1 MNIDYNTNGQPFL
14 VARFCFLDAIIF
26 WEVIGVAD
34 RGVHMKLKV
43 YKKTKCVLATPYEE
57 TTYSDPLLN
66 NIRETYE
73 PIELDSIESYF
84 VEQVN
89 NGFIL
94 VVETGVAYKELYIAG
109 RFSSRQEAESAA
121 KLIL

>member
-1 MNIDYNTNGQPFL
+1 
-14 VARFCFLDAIIF
+14 
-26 WEVIGVAD
+26 
-34 RGVHMKLKV
+34 MKLKV
-43 YKKTKCVLATPYEE
+43 YKKKKCLLATPYEE
-57 TTYSDPLLN
+57 TKHSDPLLHN
-66 NIRETYE
+66 MRETYQ

-89 NGFIL
+89 NDFIL

>member
-1 MNIDYNTNGQPFL
+1 
-14 VARFCFLDAIIF
+14 
-26 WEVIGVAD
+26 
-34 RGVHMKLKV
+34 MKLKIH
-43 YKKTKCVLATPYEE
+43 KKKKCLLATPYEE
-57 TTYSDPLLN
+57 TTYDDPLLHN
-66 NIRETYE
+66 MRATYV
-73 PIELDSIESYF
+73 PVELDTIESYF
-84 VEQVN
+84 VEQTH

>member
-1 MNIDYNTNGQPFL
+1 
-14 VARFCFLDAIIF
+14 
-26 WEVIGVAD
+26 
-34 RGVHMKLKV
+34 MKLKV
-43 YKKTKCVLATPYEE
+43 YKKKKCLLATPYEE

-66 NIRETYE
+66 NIRETYQ

-84 VEQVN
+84 VEQVD

-94 VVETGVAYKELYIAG
+94 VIETGVAYKELYIAG

>member
-1 MNIDYNTNGQPFL
+1 
-14 VARFCFLDAIIF
+14 
-26 WEVIGVAD
+26 
-34 RGVHMKLKV
+34 MKLKI
-43 YKKTKCVLATPYEE
+43 YKKKKCLLATPYEE
-57 TTYSDPLLN
+57 TTYSDPLLHN
-66 NIRETYE
+66 MCETYE
-73 PIELDSIESYF
+73 PISLDSIESYF